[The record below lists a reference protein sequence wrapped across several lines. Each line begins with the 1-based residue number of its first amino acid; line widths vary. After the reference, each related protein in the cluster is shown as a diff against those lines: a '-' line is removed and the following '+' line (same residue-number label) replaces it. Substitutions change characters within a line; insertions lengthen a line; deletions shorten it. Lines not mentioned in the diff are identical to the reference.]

1 MLPAKAGKLGT
12 RLTLSYAVML
22 LCALMV
28 FMTGTAAIFHLQLR
42 RQLGHYAIQDI
53 ETVEGLMYFT
63 PQGLLKVNENY
74 HNHPQSKEVLERYL
88 EVRSPDGGVLFRND
102 RLGDRTLGGPP
113 SRDEGVGGYSEKSW
127 RLADGTELLMVSRRH
142 VLGGTP
148 VVLRLGYST
157 EGIRHSVDEL
167 VGAGVAMLPVILALA
182 GLVGYRMS
190 RRMLDP
196 VQQITERAE
205 QITSKRLHEKL
216 PLNGSGDELDHLAE
230 VFNATLGRLD
240 RSFQQ
245 LQQFTS
251 DASHELRTPLAAI
264 RSIGE
269 VGLQKDGNR
278 DDYREIVGSMLEEAM
293 RLTNLVEEL
302 LTISRADAGAVQL
315 NRSVFSL
322 PQLAREAAALLEPL
336 LEENSQE
343 FVLPTI
349 TPIFVE
355 GDRTVIRQAIINL
368 LHNAIKYSPVGS
380 TIRVRIEETQRGTV
394 TLEVQDSGP
403 GIPAEHAE
411 RIFDRFYRL
420 DNSRTRSAGGFGLGL
435 AIAQWAIT
443 SNGGNLTVA
452 SVAGQ
457 GSTFRIE
464 LPH

>member
-1 MLPAKAGKLGT
+1 
-12 RLTLSYAVML
+12 
-22 LCALMV
+22 
-28 FMTGTAAIFHLQLR
+28 
-42 RQLGHYAIQDI
+42 
-53 ETVEGLMYFT
+53 VEACGRHGASHGQ
-63 PQGLLKVNENY
+63 P
-74 HNHPQSKEVLERYL
+74 
-88 EVRSPDGGVLFRND
+88 SPC
-102 RLGDRTLGGPP
+102 
-113 SRDEGVGGYSEKSW
+113 
-127 RLADGTELLMVSRRH
+127 
-142 VLGGTP
+142 TP

-240 RSFQQ
+240 QSFQQ

>member
-1 MLPAKAGKLGT
+1 
-12 RLTLSYAVML
+12 
-22 LCALMV
+22 
-28 FMTGTAAIFHLQLR
+28 
-42 RQLGHYAIQDI
+42 
-53 ETVEGLMYFT
+53 
-63 PQGLLKVNENY
+63 
-74 HNHPQSKEVLERYL
+74 
-88 EVRSPDGGVLFRND
+88 
-102 RLGDRTLGGPP
+102 
-113 SRDEGVGGYSEKSW
+113 
-127 RLADGTELLMVSRRH
+127 
-142 VLGGTP
+142 
-148 VVLRLGYST
+148 
-157 EGIRHSVDEL
+157 
-167 VGAGVAMLPVILALA
+167 
-182 GLVGYRMS
+182 
-190 RRMLDP
+190 
-196 VQQITERAE
+196 
-205 QITSKRLHEKL
+205 
-216 PLNGSGDELDHLAE
+216 
-230 VFNATLGRLD
+230 
-240 RSFQQ
+240 
-245 LQQFTS
+245 
-251 DASHELRTPLAAI
+251 
-264 RSIGE
+264 
-269 VGLQKDGNR
+269 
-278 DDYREIVGSMLEEAM
+278 MLEEAM